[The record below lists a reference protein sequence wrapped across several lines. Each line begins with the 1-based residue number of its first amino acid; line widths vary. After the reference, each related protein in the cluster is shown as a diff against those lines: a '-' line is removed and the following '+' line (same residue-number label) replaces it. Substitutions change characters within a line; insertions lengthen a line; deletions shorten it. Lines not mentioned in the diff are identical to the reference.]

1 MKGTVV
7 STWIKTFRK
16 LYGDD
21 IVEKAMQEVG
31 WENKRIFSPLENV
44 DDEKTRAI
52 VSFISKAKG
61 IEINAIW
68 RSLGHENLYS
78 FLKDYPAFFHHE
90 NLYTFFKSLFDVHVV
105 MTKKFAGAKPPLL
118 TLVPVSSREAIFT
131 YNSNRG
137 LFEYFLGLV
146 DGSSEYFK
154 EKIEIKELGRTE
166 SVLKLKLT
174 FENDIYFKKTY
185 TFNKVLSLGF
195 IKSTSIKTA
204 LFTFIVTTLGLI
216 PVLGFNGKSIIPALL
231 GGLIGGL
238 ATLISSGLLAR
249 PKKHIFE
256 ILRKLKENNFVENGI
271 ILTGDFYE
279 EMYKELLLHCK
290 TVSKD
295 FVGFKGVTDEMDTFI
310 GNINEISDT
319 MNISSAEIAGVVEQV
334 ANSAVSQA
342 ENTEK
347 TVSILNGNIEALK
360 EIVESENKNKDELQ
374 IAIGKINNS
383 YENVENT
390 SKNLSETLVK
400 FNEVKEKG
408 IELEGKAKNITSIV
422 SIVSEISEQTNLLA
436 LNASIEAA
444 RAGEA
449 GRGFSVVA
457 DEVRK
462 LAEQTKGA
470 VEEINSNLVQFVEE
484 IGRLVN
490 NIEIQY
496 NTLDKETNNLNVVKD
511 TSYEAN
517 KSIAIVAQ
525 SLIETVR
532 KLNTEATSISNIYDN
547 IESLAALAEENSAA
561 SEEVSESVSNNSND
575 IQKLLAKIS
584 DFSQITDSFKTD
596 LKKYKI

>member
-16 LYGDD
+16 LYGDN
-21 IVEKAMQEVG
+21 IVEKAMTEVG

-44 DDEKTRAI
+44 DDEKTRHI
-52 VSFISKAKG
+52 VSFISNAKG
-61 IEINAIW
+61 ISTDAVW
-68 RSLGHENLYS
+68 RSLGYENLYS
-78 FLKDYPAFFHHE
+78 FLNDYPAFFHHE

-118 TLVPVSSREAIFT
+118 TLVPISSREAIFT
-131 YNSNRG
+131 YNSSRG
-137 LFEYFLGLV
+137 LFEYFLGLM
-146 DGSSEYFK
+146 DGSAEYFK
-154 EKIEIKELGRTE
+154 EKIEIKQLEKTDT
-166 SVLKLKLT
+166 VLKLKLT

-185 TFNKVLSLGF
+185 TFNKVMSFGF
-195 IKSTSIKTA
+195 IKSTSVKSA
-204 LFTFIVTTLGLI
+204 LFTFVISTLGII
-216 PVLGFNGKSIIPALL
+216 PVLGFSGKSIFSAFI
-231 GGLIGGL
+231 GGLIAGV
-238 ATLISSGLLAR
+238 ATFISSALLMR
-249 PKKHIFE
+249 PKKYIFE
-256 ILRKLKENNFVENGI
+256 ALRKVSENNYVENGI
-271 ILTGDFYE
+271 IITGDFYE
-279 EMYKELLLHCK
+279 DMYKEILLHCK

-347 TVSILNGNIEALK
+347 TVSILNGNIESLK
-360 EIVESENKNKDELQ
+360 EIVKSENKNKDELQ
-374 IAIGKINNS
+374 IAIGKINSS
-383 YENVENT
+383 YENVEST
-390 SKNLSETLVK
+390 SKNLSETLIK

-470 VEEINSNLVQFVEE
+470 VEEINSNLAQFVDE

-496 NTLDKETNNLNVVKD
+496 NTLDDETKKLNIVKD

-517 KSIAIVAQ
+517 HSIAVVAE
-525 SLIETVR
+525 SLIDTVK
-532 KLNTEATSISNIYDN
+532 KLNVEATSISNIYDN
-547 IESLAALAEENSAA
+547 MESLAALAEENSAA
-561 SEEVSESVSNNSND
+561 SEEVSASVSNNSNE
-575 IQKLLAKIS
+575 IQKLLAKIGE
-584 DFSQITDSFKTD
+584 FSHITDGFKTD
-596 LKKYKI
+596 LEKYKI

>member
-21 IVEKAMQEVG
+21 IVEKAMIEVG

-44 DDEKTRAI
+44 DDEKTRNI
-52 VSFISKAKG
+52 VSFISNAKG
-61 IEINAIW
+61 IEVNNIW
-68 RSLGHENLYS
+68 RNLGHDNLYS
-78 FLKDYPAFFHHE
+78 FLNDYPAFFHHE

-118 TLVPVSSREAIFT
+118 TLEPISSREAIFT
-131 YNSNRG
+131 YNSSRG
-137 LFEYFLGLV
+137 LFEYFLGLI

-154 EKIEIKELGRTE
+154 EKLQITQMEKTDT
-166 SVLKLKLT
+166 VLKLKLT
-174 FENDIYFKKTY
+174 FESDIYFKKTY
-185 TFNKVLSLGF
+185 TFNKVLSFGF
-195 IKSTSIKTA
+195 IKSTSVKTA
-204 LFTFIVTTLGLI
+204 LFTFIVSVLGLI
-216 PVLGFNGKSIIPALL
+216 PVLGFSGKSLVSALT
-231 GGLIGGL
+231 GGLIAGL
-238 ATLISSGLLAR
+238 AALISSVLLMR

-256 ILRKLKENNFVENGI
+256 ALKKLSQNNYVGNGI
-271 ILTGDFYE
+271 IITGDFYE
-279 EMYKELLLHCK
+279 DMYNEIILHCR
-290 TVSKD
+290 TVSTD
-295 FVGFKGVTDEMDTFI
+295 FVGFKGITDEMDTFI
-310 GNINEISDT
+310 GSINAISDT

-347 TVSILNGNIEALK
+347 TVSILNGNIESLK
-360 EIVESENKNKDELQ
+360 EIVNSENKNKDELQ
-374 IAIGKINNS
+374 IAIGKINSS
-383 YENVENT
+383 YENVEST
-390 SKNLSETLVK
+390 SKNLSETLIK

-470 VEEINSNLVQFVEE
+470 VEEINSNLVEFVNE
-484 IGRLVN
+484 IGVLVN
-490 NIEIQY
+490 NIQTQY
-496 NTLDKETNNLNVVKD
+496 NTLDKETNKLNIVKD

-517 KSIAIVAQ
+517 KSIAVVAE
-525 SLIETVR
+525 SLIETVK
-532 KLNTEATSISNIYDN
+532 KLNAESTSISNIYDN

-561 SEEVSESVSNNSND
+561 SEEVSANVSNNSND
-575 IQKLLAKIS
+575 IQKLLAKIGE
-584 DFSQITDSFKTD
+584 FSRITDSFKTD

>member
-16 LYGDD
+16 QYGDD
-21 IVEKAMQEVG
+21 IVEKAMIEVG
-31 WENKRIFSPLENV
+31 WENKRLFSPLENI
-44 DDEKTRAI
+44 DDEKTRKI
-52 VSFISKAKG
+52 VLSISSAKG
-61 IEINAIW
+61 LEVKEVW
-68 RSLGHENLYS
+68 RRLGHENLYS
-78 FLKDYPAFFHHE
+78 FLSDYPAFFHHE

-118 TLVPVSSREAIFT
+118 TLVPISSREAIFT
-131 YNSNRG
+131 YNSSRG
-137 LFEYFLGLV
+137 LFEYFLGIV
-146 DGSSEYFK
+146 DGSIEYFK
-154 EKIEIKELGRTE
+154 EKIEIQELEKTDTM
-166 SVLKLKLT
+166 LKLKLT

-185 TFNKVLSLGF
+185 SFNKVLSLGF
-195 IKSTSIKTA
+195 IKSTSIKAA
-204 LFTFIVTTLGLI
+204 LFTFIVSTLGLI
-216 PVLGFNGKSIIPALL
+216 PVLGFSGEKIVSALV
-231 GGLIGGL
+231 GGLIAGV
-238 ATLISSGLLAR
+238 ATFVSSALLMR
-249 PKKHIFE
+249 PKNHIFE
-256 ILRKLKENNFVENGI
+256 ALKKLNENNYVEKGI
-271 ILTGDFYE
+271 IITGDFYE
-279 EMYKELLLHCK
+279 DMYKEILLY
-290 TVSKD
+290 SKNLSAD

-310 GNINEISDT
+310 GSINDISDT
-319 MNISSAEIAGVVEQV
+319 MNISSTEIAGVVEQV

-360 EIVESENKNKDELQ
+360 EIVKSENKNKDELQ
-374 IAIGKINNS
+374 IAIGKIDNS
-383 YENVENT
+383 YENMEST
-390 SKNLSETLVK
+390 SKNLSETLIK

-470 VEEINSNLVQFVEE
+470 VEEINSNLIEFVDE

-496 NTLDKETNNLNVVKD
+496 NTLDQETNKLNGVKD
-511 TSYEAN
+511 TSFEAN
-517 KSIAIVAQ
+517 KSIAVVAK
-525 SLIETVR
+525 SLIDTVN
-532 KLNTEATSISNIYDN
+532 KLNAEATSISNIYDN

-561 SEEVSESVSNNSND
+561 SEEVSASVSNNSND
-575 IQKLLAKIS
+575 IQKLLGKIG
-584 DFSQITDSFKTD
+584 DFSHITDSFKTD
-596 LKKYKI
+596 LEKYKI

>member
-16 LYGDD
+16 QYGDD
-21 IVEKAMQEVG
+21 IVEKAMIEVG
-31 WENKRIFSPLENV
+31 WENKRLFSPLENI
-44 DDEKTRAI
+44 DDEKTRKI
-52 VSFISKAKG
+52 VLSISSAKG
-61 IEINAIW
+61 LEVKEVW
-68 RSLGHENLYS
+68 RRLGHENLYS
-78 FLKDYPAFFHHE
+78 FLSDYPAFFHHE

-118 TLVPVSSREAIFT
+118 TLVPISSREAIFT
-131 YNSNRG
+131 YNSSRG
-137 LFEYFLGLV
+137 LFEYFLGIV
-146 DGSSEYFK
+146 DGSIEYFK
-154 EKIEIKELGRTE
+154 EKIEIQELEKTDTM
-166 SVLKLKLT
+166 LKLKLT

-185 TFNKVLSLGF
+185 SFNKVLSLGF
-195 IKSTSIKTA
+195 IKSTSIKAA
-204 LFTFIVTTLGLI
+204 LFTFIVSTLGLI
-216 PVLGFNGKSIIPALL
+216 PVLGFSGEKIVSALV
-231 GGLIGGL
+231 GGLIAGV
-238 ATLISSGLLAR
+238 ATFVSSALLMR

-256 ILRKLKENNFVENGI
+256 ALKKLNENNYVEKGI
-271 ILTGDFYE
+271 IITGDFYE
-279 EMYKELLLHCK
+279 DMYKEILLY
-290 TVSKD
+290 SKNLSAD

-310 GNINEISDT
+310 GSINDISDT
-319 MNISSAEIAGVVEQV
+319 MNISSTEIAGVVEQV

-360 EIVESENKNKDELQ
+360 EIVKSENKNKDELQ
-374 IAIGKINNS
+374 IAIGKIDNS
-383 YENVENT
+383 YENMEST
-390 SKNLSETLVK
+390 SKNLSETLIK

-470 VEEINSNLVQFVEE
+470 VEEINSNLIEFVDE

-496 NTLDKETNNLNVVKD
+496 NTLDQETNKLNGVKD
-511 TSYEAN
+511 TSFEAN
-517 KSIAIVAQ
+517 KSIAVVAK
-525 SLIETVR
+525 SLIETVN
-532 KLNTEATSISNIYDN
+532 KLNAEATSISNIYDN

-561 SEEVSESVSNNSND
+561 SEEVSASVSNNSND
-575 IQKLLAKIS
+575 IQKLLGKIG
-584 DFSQITDSFKTD
+584 DFSHITDSFKTD
-596 LKKYKI
+596 LEKYKI

>member
-21 IVEKAMQEVG
+21 IVEDAMLEVG
-31 WENKRIFSPLENV
+31 FENKRIFSPLENV
-44 DDEKTRAI
+44 DDEKTRHI
-52 VSFISKAKG
+52 VSFIANKKG
-61 IEINAIW
+61 IEINTIW
-68 RSLGHENLYS
+68 RSLGHDNLYS
-78 FLKDYPAFFHHE
+78 FLSDYPAFFHHE

-118 TLVPVSSREAIFT
+118 TLVPISSREAIFT
-131 YNSNRG
+131 YNSSRG
-137 LFEYFLGLV
+137 LFEYFLGLI

-154 EKIEIKELGRTE
+154 EKLKIEQLEKTD

-185 TFNKVLSLGF
+185 TFNRILSFGF
-195 IKSTSIKTA
+195 IKSTSIKAA
-204 LFTFIVTTLGLI
+204 LFTFIISTLGLI
-216 PVLGFNGKSIIPALL
+216 PILGFSSKNITSAFI
-231 GGLIGGL
+231 GGLIAAV
-238 ATLISSGLLAR
+238 ATFISSALLMR

-256 ILRKLKENNFVENGI
+256 ALKKLSENNYVENGV

-279 EMYKELLLHCK
+279 DMYKEILLHCK
-290 TVSKD
+290 TVSTD

-310 GNINEISDT
+310 GSINKISDA
-319 MNISSAEIAGVVEQV
+319 MNISSAEIAGIVEQV

-342 ENTEK
+342 ENTEN
-347 TVSILNGNIEALK
+347 TVSILNGNIESLK
-360 EIVESENKNKDELQ
+360 EIVKSENKNKDELQ
-374 IAIGKINNS
+374 AAIGKINSS
-383 YENVENT
+383 YENVEST
-390 SKNLSETLVK
+390 SINLSETLVK

-449 GRGFSVVA
+449 GKGFSVVA

-470 VEEINSNLVQFVEE
+470 VEEINTNLVQFVDD
-484 IGRLVN
+484 IGILVSN
-490 NIEIQY
+490 LEIQY
-496 NTLDKETNNLNVVKD
+496 DTLDKETNKLNMVKD
-511 TSYEAN
+511 TSYQAN
-517 KSIAIVAQ
+517 KSIAVVAE
-525 SLIETVR
+525 SLIDTVR
-532 KLNTEATSISNIYDN
+532 KLNEEATSISNIYDN

-561 SEEVSESVSNNSND
+561 SEEVSASVSNNSND
-575 IQKLLAKIS
+575 IQKLLGKIGE
-584 DFSQITDSFKTD
+584 FSHITDSFKTD
-596 LKKYKI
+596 LQKYKI

>member
-16 LYGDD
+16 LYGNDL
-21 IVEKAMQEVG
+21 VEKAMIEVG
-31 WENKRIFSPLENV
+31 WENKKIFSPLENV
-44 DDEKTRAI
+44 DDEKTRHI
-52 VSFISKAKG
+52 VSVISKVKG
-61 IEINAIW
+61 IEVNAIW
-68 RSLGHENLYS
+68 RSLGHDNLYS
-78 FLKDYPAFFHHE
+78 FLNDYPAFFHHE

-118 TLVPVSSREAIFT
+118 TLVPISSREAIFT
-131 YNSNRG
+131 YNSSRG

-154 EKIEIKELGRTE
+154 EKLVIQELERTD

-185 TFNKVLSLGF
+185 AFNKALSLGF
-195 IKSTSIKTA
+195 IKSTSVKAA
-204 LFTFIVTTLGLI
+204 LFTFVVSTLGLV
-216 PVLGFNGKSIIPALL
+216 PVLGFSGKNIVTAIL
-231 GGLIGGL
+231 GGLIGAL
-238 ATLISSGLLAR
+238 ATFISTALLMR
-249 PKKHIFE
+249 PKRHIFE
-256 ILRKLKENNFVENGI
+256 ALKKLSENNYVENGI
-271 ILTGDFYE
+271 LITGDFYE
-279 EMYKELLLHCK
+279 DMYKEILIHCK
-290 TVSKD
+290 TVSTD

-360 EIVESENKNKDELQ
+360 EIVESENRNKDELQ
-374 IAIGKINNS
+374 IAIGKINSS
-383 YENVENT
+383 YENVEST

-457 DEVRK
+457 EEVRK

-470 VEEINSNLVQFVEE
+470 VEEINSNLVQFVDE

-496 NTLDKETNNLNVVKD
+496 NTLDKETNNLNIVKD

-517 KSIAIVAQ
+517 KSIAVVAE
-525 SLIETVR
+525 SLIETVK
-532 KLNTEATSISNIYDN
+532 KLNAEATSISNIYEN

-561 SEEVSESVSNNSND
+561 SEEVSASVSNNSND
-575 IQKLLAKIS
+575 IQKLLAKIA

-596 LKKYKI
+596 LKRYKI